1 MARCIEQGIL
11 SHTATARPFW
21 VGDVDVTRRC
31 LAPRAYG
38 TSLAGQ
44 MTLGQAL
51 RQAFARV
58 TGR

>member
-1 MARCIEQGIL
+1 MARCTEQGIL
-11 SHTATARPFW
+11 SHTTSARPFW

-31 LAPRAYG
+31 LQPRAYG
-38 TSLAGQ
+38 TSLASQ
-44 MTLGQAL
+44 MTVGQAL